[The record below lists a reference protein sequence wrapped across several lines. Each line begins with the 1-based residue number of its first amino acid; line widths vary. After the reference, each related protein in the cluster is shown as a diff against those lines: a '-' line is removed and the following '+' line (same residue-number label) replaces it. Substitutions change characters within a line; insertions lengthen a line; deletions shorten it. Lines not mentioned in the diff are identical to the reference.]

1 MTNKSFGYKL
11 RVVQRARFE
20 YSPLGKVFYKGSEK
34 DEKKGELL
42 QRLKK
47 MKTRMKRSWKQ
58 LKKESKTKIVY
69 LKLEINKFFKI
80 YPGSFL
86 KNSRSALK
94 NLAKN

>member
-1 MTNKSFGYKL
+1 M
-11 RVVQRARFE
+11 
-20 YSPLGKVFYKGSEK
+20 GKVFDKGSEK
-34 DEKKGELL
+34 DEKKGRTFAEI
-42 QRLKK
+42 KK
-47 MKTRMKRSWKQ
+47 IMKTRMKRSWKQ
-58 LKKESKTKIVY
+58 LKKESKTKIMY